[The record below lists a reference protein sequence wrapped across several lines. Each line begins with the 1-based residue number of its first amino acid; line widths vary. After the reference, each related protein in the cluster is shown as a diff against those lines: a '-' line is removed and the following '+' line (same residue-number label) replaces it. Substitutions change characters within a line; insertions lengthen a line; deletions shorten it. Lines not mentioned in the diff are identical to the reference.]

1 MYAMILD
8 FSNWPR
14 LHCFLLISV
23 QTKELANKRII
34 SQF

>member
-14 LHCFLLISV
+14 LHGFLLISV
-23 QTKELANKRII
+23 QTKKELANKRII
-34 SQF
+34 S